1 MVIGLVEHEKGK
13 LNELS
18 LQMLTLGRRLAEQ
31 LGLPLQAILIGVDAR
46 LLADHL
52 KAYGVASVYLVQ
64 HERLTDY
71 APEAWAHSVVEIVEK
86 AEPQIVM
93 AAGTDRG
100 NEVMA
105 HVAARINLPMAAN
118 CTDVQPGDPYVV
130 TRVRW
135 GGSVL
140 EEARLKGTPRLLTV
154 APHAFAAEEV
164 SATGDLVIN
173 AITPT
178 LTNKD
183 FRVRVAGRV
192 ESGEGQVSL
201 AEAKVVVG
209 GGRGVGSVE
218 GFKPLEELAEL
229 LGAAVGC
236 SRAVTSLGW
245 RPHADQIG
253 QTGTRIAPELYIACG
268 VSGATQHIVGC
279 QGAKHILAINT
290 DPEAPIIAKADY
302 AIIGDL
308 HEIVPALAAEI
319 KKAKA
324 GRKDGEPWP
333 LRTARRY

>member
-1 MVIGLVEHEKGK
+1 MIIGLVEHDKGK

-18 LQMLTLGRRLAEQ
+18 LQMLTLGRWLASQ
-31 LGLPLQAILIGVDAR
+31 LRVALHVVLIGEEAR
-46 LLADHL
+46 PLANQL
-52 KAYGVASVYLVQ
+52 STYGVSTIHLVQ
-64 HERLTDY
+64 HDRLGDY
-71 APEAWAHSVVEIVEK
+71 APEAWAQSIVETIR
-86 AEPQIVM
+86 AVGPQVVV
-93 AAGTDRG
+93 AAGSDRG

-105 HVAARINLPMAAN
+105 HVAARTNLPMAAN

-140 EEARLKGTPRLLTV
+140 EEARLKGMPRLLTI
-154 APHAFAAEEV
+154 APHAFAMEEV
-164 SATGDLVIN
+164 SGIGDLVIN
-173 AITPT
+173 AITPA
-178 LTNKD
+178 LTDKD

-192 ESGEGQVSL
+192 ESGEGKVSL
-201 AEAKVVVG
+201 AEAKVVIG
-209 GGRGVGSVE
+209 GGRGVGSAE
-218 GFKPLEELAEL
+218 GFKPLEELAES

-236 SRAVTSLGW
+236 SRAATSLGW

-253 QTGTRIAPELYIACG
+253 QTGARIAPELYIACG

-308 HEIVPALAAEI
+308 HEIIPALSVEI
-319 KKAKA
+319 KKTKA
-324 GRKDGEPWP
+324 G
-333 LRTARRY
+333 